1 MAAPKRTSSQI
12 TDNRRVIATLYLQGI
27 TQVEIGKRLGMSQP
41 MVSYDLAAIQRVWAQ
56 HTAFDLDAAKRKEL
70 ARIDVLERTY
80 WEAWEDSKGQHEVT
94 TTQIDEWEVPTKGH
108 KTASIRREQL
118 NGNPA
123 YLAGVMAC
131 IEKRCKLLGL
141 DLKEPTPGGSPDNPL
156 WLGNAT
162 EALTQKLQRIVDG
175 ESRLVDPP
183 VLEPGNNGT
192 KPD

>member
-94 TTQIDEWEVPTKGH
+94 TTQIDEWEVPAKGH
-108 KTASIRREQL
+108 KTASIRREMH
-118 NGNPA
+118 NGTPA
-123 YLAGVMAC
+123 YLTGVMAC

-141 DLKEPTPGGSPDNPL
+141 DAPVKQELTGRDGGPIELAVLTLTQRLQRIIDAEPTPVLPSGVQNGPQPD
-156 WLGNAT
+156 
-162 EALTQKLQRIVDG
+162 
-175 ESRLVDPP
+175 
-183 VLEPGNNGT
+183 
-192 KPD
+192 

>member
-12 TDNRRVIATLYLQGI
+12 TDNRRVITTLYLQGI

-94 TTQIDEWEVPTKGH
+94 TTQIDEWEVPAKGH
-108 KTASIRREQL
+108 KTASIRRELL
-118 NGNPA
+118 NGNAA

-141 DLKEPTPGGSPDNPL
+141 DAPVKQALVGDVLLRVVYDDEKLDLVPYRNNDNS
-156 WLGNAT
+156 
-162 EALTQKLQRIVDG
+162 RIVDG
-175 ESRLVDPP
+175 NRPA
-183 VLEPGNNGT
+183 LEAGLP
-192 KPD
+192 